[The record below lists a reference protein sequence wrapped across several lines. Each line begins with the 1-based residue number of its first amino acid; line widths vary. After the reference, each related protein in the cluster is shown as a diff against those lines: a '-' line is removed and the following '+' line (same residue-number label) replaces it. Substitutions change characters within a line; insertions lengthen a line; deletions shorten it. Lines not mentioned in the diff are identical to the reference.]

1 MRVSYN
7 IHENR
12 NMTREEEHITERAL
26 EQILSSPD
34 LDAAASTGENVRRD
48 LHAYLQSLIHEK
60 GIAQA
65 DAIRQSGLDYNH
77 AYDVLNGRRNKG
89 VTRDKALGLC
99 FGLRCTPREAQRLL
113 WHAKC
118 SRLYSRNRR
127 DAIIIWCL
135 EHGQTLAETDEALYE
150 FGEATIGDAR

>member
-1 MRVSYN
+1 MRNSGDD
-7 IHENR
+7 
-12 NMTREEEHITERAL
+12 HITEQAL

-34 LDAAASTGENVRRD
+34 IEGAANTGENVQRD
-48 LHAYLQSLIHEK
+48 LAGYLQSLMREK

-65 DAIRQSGLDYNH
+65 DAIRESGLDYNH
-77 AYDVLNGRRNKG
+77 AYDVMNGRRNKG

-127 DAIIIWCL
+127 DAIIIYCF
-135 EHGQTLAETDEALYE
+135 EHGLSLAEADEALYE
-150 FGEATIGDAR
+150 FGEQTIGAAK